1 MSQLPVEPEA
11 AEPYEAKSSIQ
22 RRVYLL
28 LRDMIEDG
36 RIMPGEKLLEAQVA
50 KSFGISRSPARIAL
64 AALCAEKRVVEGEGR
79 GYRVAGKP
87 ARGPGASGPAG
98 RSATLAKLELTSTPQ
113 WERMYTAVERELC
126 TRVLFGSVRITEEAL
141 AQQFNVSR
149 TVARDV
155 MARMHSVGALSKDR
169 IGHWRA
175 ERVTAERIS
184 HLFEMRRL
192 LEPTALVQAAPFISR
207 EQLEGVRGKLIG
219 EIERRAPERP
229 EMDTAETDLHINLL
243 ARCPN
248 REITHALA
256 RTHVLFVPTRYLS
269 DPYLRIPNTLIDD
282 ALVEHLQVI
291 DALLAGDV
299 AGAARALAAHL
310 EEADARWMLRFDIVS
325 RMTQPD
331 LPGYLSAIG
340 D

>member
-1 MSQLPVEPEA
+1 
-11 AEPYEAKSSIQ
+11 
-22 RRVYLL
+22 
-28 LRDMIEDG
+28 
-36 RIMPGEKLLEAQVA
+36 
-50 KSFGISRSPARIAL
+50 
-64 AALCAEKRVVEGEGR
+64 
-79 GYRVAGKP
+79 
-87 ARGPGASGPAG
+87 
-98 RSATLAKLELTSTPQ
+98 
-113 WERMYTAVERELC
+113 
-126 TRVLFGSVRITEEAL
+126 
-141 AQQFNVSR
+141 
-149 TVARDV
+149 

-175 ERVTAERIS
+175 ERVTAERIG

-207 EQLEGVRGKLIG
+207 EQLEGVRGRLIG

-229 EMDTAETDLHINLL
+229 EMDTAETDLHIDLL

-331 LPGYLSAIG
+331 LPGYLSAI
-340 D
+340 DD